1 MAGVF
6 WKLACLKDNQVKGP
20 FVSLQRFTVLV
31 KLKLKSFKYSS
42 TFRCDQEGIDYV
54 YIRLLQKTRA
64 HRLPD
69 LSRVP

>member
-20 FVSLQRFTVLV
+20 FVSLQRFTVLI
-31 KLKLKSFKYSS
+31 KLKSFKYSS

-54 YIRLLQKTRA
+54 YIKLLQKTRA
-64 HRLPD
+64 HHLLD